1 MTSLWCQ
8 ISLLALFV
16 DYVVVHMSGSK
27 NSNKAI
33 APSAVALL
41 PLVLFL
47 ALFIGVGTYLSLQ
60 GVDFAFYQLPAP
72 IAVLPAVILAL
83 ILSKD
88 KLNRSIEHFMSGVGH
103 QDIIAMCMIYL
114 LAGAF
119 AAVAKAS
126 GGVDATV
133 NLGLSAIP
141 TSMILPG
148 IFLISAFIA
157 TAMGTSM
164 GTIAAVAP
172 VALGIAQS
180 AGMSLPLTAGVV
192 LSGAMFGDNL
202 SIISDTTIAATRSQ
216 GCEMKDKFKENI
228 RIALPAALVA
238 LVIFAFNST
247 ATQVPETG
255 PIEWLK
261 VLPYVTILILAVS
274 GMNVFVV
281 LTIGIVLA
289 GGVSLSS
296 IDDYGL
302 TNFAQDIYSGFGNMQ
317 EIFLLSMLIG
327 GLSELMRRQGGLA
340 FLTNLVSGII
350 RTFGSSHSKE
360 ANGRASELGIA
371 GLVSMVNTCTANNT
385 VAIIVSGSVARQLAE
400 ENNVSPRRS
409 ASLLDIFSCVIQ
421 GVLPYGA
428 QVLLLG
434 SVFNLSPLEVV
445 ANSYYC
451 FALAIAAIVAVFI
464 KHPARQPVPQ
474 TES

>member
-1 MTSLWCQ
+1 
-8 ISLLALFV
+8 
-16 DYVVVHMSGSK
+16 MSNSK
-27 NSNKAI
+27 NSNAVI
-33 APSAVALL
+33 APSAVALI
-41 PLVLFL
+41 PLIVFL

-72 IAVLPAVILAL
+72 IAALPAVMLAL
-83 ILSKD
+83 LLSKD
-88 KLNRSIEHFMSGVGH
+88 KLNRAIEQFLGGVGH
-103 QDIIAMCMIYL
+103 KDIIAMCMIYL

-172 VALGIAQS
+172 VALGIADS
-180 AGMSLPLTAGVV
+180 AGMSIPLTAGVV

-216 GCEMKDKFKENI
+216 GCEMRDKFKENI
-228 RIALPAALVA
+228 RIALPAALIA
-238 LVIFAFNST
+238 IVIFAFNST

-261 VLPYVTILILAVS
+261 VLPYITILILAVS

-281 LTIGIVLA
+281 LTIGILLA
-289 GGVSLSS
+289 GGVSLGSVEN
-296 IDDYGL
+296 YGL
-302 TNFAQDIYSGFGNMQ
+302 TDYAQDIYAGFGNMQ

-340 FLTNLVSGII
+340 FLTNLVSGLI
-350 RTFGSSHSKE
+350 RAFGSSHSKQ

-371 GLVSMVNTCTANNT
+371 GLVSMVNLCTANNT

-400 ENNVSPRRS
+400 ENDISPRRS

-434 SVFNLSPLEVV
+434 SVFNLSPLEIVS
-445 ANSYYC
+445 NSYYC
-451 FALAIAAIVAVFI
+451 FALAIVAVVAVFI
-464 KHPARQPVPQ
+464 KHPARQVAQ
-474 TES
+474 A

>member
-1 MTSLWCQ
+1 
-8 ISLLALFV
+8 
-16 DYVVVHMSGSK
+16 MSNSK
-27 NSNKAI
+27 NSNAVI
-33 APSAVALL
+33 APSAVALI
-41 PLVLFL
+41 PLIVFL

-72 IAVLPAVILAL
+72 IAALPAVMLAL
-83 ILSKD
+83 LLSKD
-88 KLNRSIEHFMSGVGH
+88 KLNRAIEQFLSGVGH
-103 QDIIAMCMIYL
+103 KDIIAMCMIYL

-172 VALGIAQS
+172 VALGIADS
-180 AGMSLPLTAGVV
+180 AGMSIPLTAGVV

-216 GCEMKDKFKENI
+216 GCEMRDKFKENI
-228 RIALPAALVA
+228 RIALPAALIA
-238 LVIFAFNST
+238 IVIFAFNST
-247 ATQVPETG
+247 ATQVPEMG

-261 VLPYVTILILAVS
+261 VLPYITILILAVS

-281 LTIGIVLA
+281 LTIGILLA
-289 GGVSLSS
+289 GGVSLGSLEN
-296 IDDYGL
+296 YGL
-302 TNFAQDIYSGFGNMQ
+302 TDYAQDIYAGFGNMQ

-340 FLTNLVSGII
+340 FLTNLVSSMI
-350 RTFGSSHSKE
+350 RAFGSSHFKQ
-360 ANGRASELGIA
+360 ANGRASELGIV
-371 GLVSMVNTCTANNT
+371 GLVSMVNMCTANNT
-385 VAIIVSGSVARQLAE
+385 VAIIVSGSVARQLAQ
-400 ENNVSPRRS
+400 ENDVSPRRS

-434 SVFNLSPLEVV
+434 SVFNLSPLEIVS
-445 ANSYYC
+445 NSYYC
-451 FALAIAAIVAVFI
+451 FALAIVAVIAVFI
-464 KHPARQPVPQ
+464 KHPTRQ
-474 TES
+474 TAAA

>member
-1 MTSLWCQ
+1 
-8 ISLLALFV
+8 
-16 DYVVVHMSGSK
+16 MSNSK
-27 NSNKAI
+27 NSNAVI
-33 APSAVALL
+33 APSAVALI
-41 PLVLFL
+41 PLIVFL
-47 ALFIGVGTYLSLQ
+47 SLFIGVGTYLSLQ

-72 IAVLPAVILAL
+72 IAALPAVMLAL
-83 ILSKD
+83 LLSKD
-88 KLNRSIEHFMSGVGH
+88 KLNRAIEQFLSGVGH
-103 QDIIAMCMIYL
+103 KDIIAMCMIYL

-119 AAVAKAS
+119 AAGAKAS

-172 VALGIAQS
+172 VALGIADS
-180 AGMSLPLTAGVV
+180 AGMSIPLTAGVV

-216 GCEMKDKFKENI
+216 GCDMRDKFKENI
-228 RIALPAALVA
+228 RIALPAALIA
-238 LVIFAFNST
+238 IVIFAFNST

-261 VLPYVTILILAVS
+261 VLPYITILILAVS

-281 LTIGIVLA
+281 LTIGILLA
-289 GGVSLSS
+289 GGVSLGSVENYGMT
-296 IDDYGL
+296 DY
-302 TNFAQDIYSGFGNMQ
+302 AQDIYAGFGNMQ

-340 FLTNLVSGII
+340 FLTNLVSGLI
-350 RTFGSSHSKE
+350 RAFGSSHSKQ

-371 GLVSMVNTCTANNT
+371 GLVSMVNLCTANNT

-434 SVFNLSPLEVV
+434 SVFNLSPLDIV

-451 FALAIAAIVAVFI
+451 FALAIVAVFAVFI
-464 KHPARQPVPQ
+464 KHPARQVANA
-474 TES
+474 

>member
-1 MTSLWCQ
+1 
-8 ISLLALFV
+8 
-16 DYVVVHMSGSK
+16 MSNSK
-27 NSNKAI
+27 NSNAVI
-33 APSAVALL
+33 APSAVALI
-41 PLVLFL
+41 PLIVFL
-47 ALFIGVGTYLSLQ
+47 SLFIGVGTYLSLQ

-72 IAVLPAVILAL
+72 IAALPAVMLAL
-83 ILSKD
+83 LLSKD
-88 KLNRSIEHFMSGVGH
+88 KLNRAIEQFLGGVGH
-103 QDIIAMCMIYL
+103 KDIIAMCMIYL

-172 VALGIAQS
+172 VALGIADS
-180 AGMSLPLTAGVV
+180 AGMSIPLTAGVV

-216 GCEMKDKFKENI
+216 GCEMRDKFKENI
-228 RIALPAALVA
+228 RIALPAALIA
-238 LVIFAFNST
+238 IVIFAFNST

-261 VLPYVTILILAVS
+261 VLPYITILILAVS

-281 LTIGIVLA
+281 LTIGILLA
-289 GGVSLSS
+289 GGVSLGSVENYGMT
-296 IDDYGL
+296 DY
-302 TNFAQDIYSGFGNMQ
+302 AQDIYAGFGNMQ

-340 FLTNLVSGII
+340 FLTNLVSGVI
-350 RTFGSSHSKE
+350 RAFGSSHSKQ

-371 GLVSMVNTCTANNT
+371 GLVSMVNLCTANNT

-434 SVFNLSPLEVV
+434 SVFNLSPLDIV

-451 FALAIAAIVAVFI
+451 FALAIVAVVAVFI
-464 KHPARQPVPQ
+464 KHPARQVVNA
-474 TES
+474 

>member
-1 MTSLWCQ
+1 
-8 ISLLALFV
+8 
-16 DYVVVHMSGSK
+16 MSNSK
-27 NSNKAI
+27 NSNAVI
-33 APSAVALL
+33 APSAVALI
-41 PLVLFL
+41 PLIVFL
-47 ALFIGVGTYLSLQ
+47 SLFIGVGTYLSLQ

-72 IAVLPAVILAL
+72 IAALPAVMLAL
-83 ILSKD
+83 LLSKD
-88 KLNRSIEHFMSGVGH
+88 KLNRAIEQFLGGVGH
-103 QDIIAMCMIYL
+103 KDIIAMCMIYL

-172 VALGIAQS
+172 VALGIADS
-180 AGMSLPLTAGVV
+180 AGMSIPLTAGVV

-216 GCEMKDKFKENI
+216 GCEMRDKFKENI
-228 RIALPAALVA
+228 RIALPAALIA
-238 LVIFAFNST
+238 IVIFAFNST

-261 VLPYVTILILAVS
+261 VLPYITILILAVS
-274 GMNVFVV
+274 GMNVFIV
-281 LTIGIVLA
+281 LTIGILLA
-289 GGVSLSS
+289 GGVSLGSVENYGMT
-296 IDDYGL
+296 DY
-302 TNFAQDIYSGFGNMQ
+302 AQDIYAGFGNMQ

-340 FLTNLVSGII
+340 FLTNLVSGVI
-350 RTFGSSHSKE
+350 RAFGSSHSKQ

-371 GLVSMVNTCTANNT
+371 GLVSMVNLCTANNT

-434 SVFNLSPLEVV
+434 SVFNLSPLDIV

-451 FALAIAAIVAVFI
+451 FALAIVAVVAVFI
-464 KHPARQPVPQ
+464 KHPARQVAQ
-474 TES
+474 A

>member
-1 MTSLWCQ
+1 MQNTTSR
-8 ISLLALFV
+8 SSHTTSSAL
-16 DYVVVHMSGSK
+16 
-27 NSNKAI
+27 
-33 APSAVALL
+33 ALL
-41 PLVLFL
+41 PLGVFL
-47 ALFIGVGTYLSLQ
+47 SLFIGVGTYLTFQ

-72 IAVLPAVILAL
+72 IATLPAIIIAL
-83 ILSKD
+83 LLSKES
-88 KLNRSIEHFMSGVGH
+88 LNRAIEQFLRGVGH

-133 NLGLSAIP
+133 NLGLSLLP

-216 GCEMKDKFKENI
+216 GCEMKDKFRENI
-228 RIALPAALVA
+228 RIALPAAIFA
-238 LVIFAFNST
+238 LVLFAFSSS
-247 ATQVPETG
+247 ATQTPETT

-261 VLPYVTILILAVS
+261 ILPYLTILILAVS
-274 GMNVFVV
+274 GLNVFVV
-281 LTIGIVLA
+281 LSVGIVLA
-289 GGVSLSS
+289 GGVSLLSV
-296 IDDYGL
+296 DQYTL
-302 TNFAQDIYSGFGNMQ
+302 TDLGKDIYTGFGNMQ

-327 GLSELMRRQGGLA
+327 GLSELMRQQGGLT
-340 FLTNLVSGII
+340 FLTQLVSRII
-350 RTFGSSHSKE
+350 NVFGAKHSAP
-360 ANGRASELGIA
+360 ANSRASEMGIA
-371 GLVSMVNTCTANNT
+371 GLVCLTNTCTANNT

-400 ENNVSPRRS
+400 ENDVSARRS
-409 ASLLDIFSCVIQ
+409 ASLLDIFSCVTQ

-434 SVFNLSPLEVV
+434 SVFGLSPLQVV

-451 FALAIAAIVAVFI
+451 FLLAFAALVAIFL
-464 KHPARQPVPQ
+464 KHPARKTAAVA
-474 TES
+474 ESQ

>member
-1 MTSLWCQ
+1 
-8 ISLLALFV
+8 
-16 DYVVVHMSGSK
+16 MSGSK

-88 KLNRSIEHFMSGVGH
+88 KLNRSIEHFMRGVGH

-141 TSMILPG
+141 TNMILPG

-464 KHPARQPVPQ
+464 KHPARQPVAQ
-474 TES
+474 TESSN

>member
-1 MTSLWCQ
+1 
-8 ISLLALFV
+8 
-16 DYVVVHMSGSK
+16 MSNSK
-27 NSNKAI
+27 NSNAVI
-33 APSAVALL
+33 APSAVALI
-41 PLVLFL
+41 PLIVFL

-72 IAVLPAVILAL
+72 IAALPAVMLAL
-83 ILSKD
+83 LLSKD
-88 KLNRSIEHFMSGVGH
+88 KLNRAIEQFLGGVGH
-103 QDIIAMCMIYL
+103 KDIIAMCMIYL

-172 VALGIAQS
+172 VALGIADS
-180 AGMSLPLTAGVV
+180 AGMSIPLTAGVV

-216 GCEMKDKFKENI
+216 GCEMRDKFKENI
-228 RIALPAALVA
+228 RIALPAALIA
-238 LVIFAFNST
+238 IVIFAFNST

-261 VLPYVTILILAVS
+261 VLPYITILILAVS

-281 LTIGIVLA
+281 LTIGILLA
-289 GGVSLSS
+289 GGVSLGSVENYGMT
-296 IDDYGL
+296 DY
-302 TNFAQDIYSGFGNMQ
+302 AQDIYAGFGNMQ

-340 FLTNLVSGII
+340 FLTNLVSGLI
-350 RTFGSSHSKE
+350 RAFGSSHSKQ

-371 GLVSMVNTCTANNT
+371 GLVSMVNLCTANNT

-400 ENNVSPRRS
+400 ENDVSPRRS

-434 SVFNLSPLEVV
+434 SVFNLSPLEIVS
-445 ANSYYC
+445 NSYYC
-451 FALAIAAIVAVFI
+451 FALAIVAVVAVFI
-464 KHPARQPVPQ
+464 KHPARKVAQA
-474 TES
+474 

>member
-1 MTSLWCQ
+1 
-8 ISLLALFV
+8 
-16 DYVVVHMSGSK
+16 MSNSK
-27 NSNKAI
+27 HSNAQI
-33 APSAVALL
+33 APSAVALI
-41 PLVLFL
+41 PLIIFL
-47 ALFIGVGTYLSLQ
+47 ALFIGVGSYLSYQ

-72 IAVLPAVILAL
+72 IATLPAIMVAL
-83 ILSKD
+83 LISKE
-88 KLNRSIEHFMSGVGH
+88 KINRAIEHFMRGVGH
-103 QDIIAMCMIYL
+103 PDIVAMCMIYL

-172 VALGIAQS
+172 VALGIADS
-180 AGMSLPLTAGVV
+180 SGMSLPLTAGVV

-216 GCEMKDKFKENI
+216 GCEMRDKFKENI
-228 RIALPAALVA
+228 RIALPAALIA
-238 LVIFAFNST
+238 IVIFAMNST
-247 ATQVPETG
+247 ATQVPDTG
-255 PIEWLK
+255 EIEWLK
-261 VLPYVTILILAVS
+261 VMPYMAILVFAVS

-281 LTIGIVLA
+281 LTIGILLA
-289 GGVSLSS
+289 GCVSLVGVDSYS
-296 IDDYGL
+296 LTDYG
-302 TNFAQDIYSGFGNMQ
+302 QDIYSGFGNMQ

-340 FLTNLVSGII
+340 YLTNLVSSVI
-350 RTFGSSHSKE
+350 RAFGSTHSKQ

-371 GLVSMVNTCTANNT
+371 GLVSMVNMCTANNT

-400 ENNVSPRRS
+400 ENDVSPRRS

-434 SVFNLSPLEVV
+434 SVFNLSPLEIVS
-445 ANSYYC
+445 NSYYC
-451 FALAIAAIVAVFI
+451 FALAIVAVIAVFI
-464 KHPARQPVPQ
+464 KHPARQAS
-474 TES
+474 EANSSSLS

>member
-1 MTSLWCQ
+1 
-8 ISLLALFV
+8 
-16 DYVVVHMSGSK
+16 MSGSQ
-27 NSNKAI
+27 NTNKAI

-41 PLVLFL
+41 PLIVFL

-72 IAVLPAVILAL
+72 IAALPAVILAVL
-83 ILSKD
+83 LSKD
-88 KLNRSIEHFMSGVGH
+88 KLNRAIEHFMRGVGN

-172 VALGIAQS
+172 VALGIAES

-228 RIALPAALVA
+228 RIALPAAVVA

-296 IDDYGL
+296 IDNYGL
-302 TNFAQDIYSGFGNMQ
+302 TNFAQDIYSGFGSMQ

-340 FLTNLVSGII
+340 FLTNFVSSII
-350 RTFGSSHSKE
+350 RSFGSSHSKE

-464 KHPARQPVPQ
+464 KHPARQPVAQ

>member
-1 MTSLWCQ
+1 
-8 ISLLALFV
+8 
-16 DYVVVHMSGSK
+16 MSNSK
-27 NSNKAI
+27 NSNAVI
-33 APSAVALL
+33 APSAVALI
-41 PLVLFL
+41 PLIVFL

-72 IAVLPAVILAL
+72 IAALPAVMLAL
-83 ILSKD
+83 LLSKD
-88 KLNRSIEHFMSGVGH
+88 KLNRAIEQFLSGVGH
-103 QDIIAMCMIYL
+103 KDIIAMCMIYL

-172 VALGIAQS
+172 VALGIADS
-180 AGMSLPLTAGVV
+180 AGMSIPLTAGVV

-216 GCEMKDKFKENI
+216 GCEMRDKFKENI
-228 RIALPAALVA
+228 RIALPAALIA
-238 LVIFAFNST
+238 IVIFAFNST

-261 VLPYVTILILAVS
+261 VLPYITILILAVS

-281 LTIGIVLA
+281 LTIGILLA
-289 GGVSLSS
+289 GGVSLGSVEN
-296 IDDYGL
+296 YGL
-302 TNFAQDIYSGFGNMQ
+302 TDYAQDIYAGFGNMQ

-340 FLTNLVSGII
+340 FLTNLVSGLI
-350 RTFGSSHSKE
+350 RAFGSSHSKQ

-371 GLVSMVNTCTANNT
+371 GLVSMVNMCTANNT

-434 SVFNLSPLEVV
+434 SVFNLSPLEIVS
-445 ANSYYC
+445 NSYYC
-451 FALAIAAIVAVFI
+451 FALAIVAVVAVFI
-464 KHPARQPVPQ
+464 KHPARQVAQ
-474 TES
+474 A

>member
-1 MTSLWCQ
+1 
-8 ISLLALFV
+8 
-16 DYVVVHMSGSK
+16 MSNSK
-27 NSNKAI
+27 NSNAVI
-33 APSAVALL
+33 APSAVALI
-41 PLVLFL
+41 PLIVFL

-72 IAVLPAVILAL
+72 IAALPAVMLAL
-83 ILSKD
+83 LLSKD
-88 KLNRSIEHFMSGVGH
+88 KLNRAIEQFLGGVGH
-103 QDIIAMCMIYL
+103 KDIIAMCMIYL

-172 VALGIAQS
+172 VALGIADS
-180 AGMSLPLTAGVV
+180 AGMSIPLTAGVV

-216 GCEMKDKFKENI
+216 GCEMRDKFKENI
-228 RIALPAALVA
+228 RIALPAALIA
-238 LVIFAFNST
+238 IVIFAFNST

-261 VLPYVTILILAVS
+261 VLPYITILILAVS

-281 LTIGIVLA
+281 LTIGILLA
-289 GGVSLSS
+289 GGVSLGS
-296 IDDYGL
+296 IENYGMTDY
-302 TNFAQDIYSGFGNMQ
+302 AQDIYAGFGNMQ

-340 FLTNLVSGII
+340 FLTNLVSGLI
-350 RTFGSSHSKE
+350 RAFGSSHSKQ

-371 GLVSMVNTCTANNT
+371 GLVSMVNLCTANNT

-400 ENNVSPRRS
+400 ENDVSPRRS

-434 SVFNLSPLEVV
+434 SVFNLSPLDIV

-451 FALAIAAIVAVFI
+451 FALAIVAVVAVFI
-464 KHPARQPVPQ
+464 KHPARQVAQ
-474 TES
+474 A

>member
-1 MTSLWCQ
+1 
-8 ISLLALFV
+8 
-16 DYVVVHMSGSK
+16 MSNSK
-27 NSNKAI
+27 NSNAVI
-33 APSAVALL
+33 APSAVALI
-41 PLVLFL
+41 PLIVFL

-72 IAVLPAVILAL
+72 IAALPAVMLAL
-83 ILSKD
+83 LLSKD
-88 KLNRSIEHFMSGVGH
+88 KLNRAIEQFLGGVGH
-103 QDIIAMCMIYL
+103 KDIIAMCMIYL

-172 VALGIAQS
+172 VALGIADS
-180 AGMSLPLTAGVV
+180 AGMSIPLTAGVV

-216 GCEMKDKFKENI
+216 GCEMRDKFKENI
-228 RIALPAALVA
+228 RIALPAALIA
-238 LVIFAFNST
+238 IVIFAFNST

-261 VLPYVTILILAVS
+261 VLPYITILILAVS

-281 LTIGIVLA
+281 LTIGILLA
-289 GGVSLSS
+289 GGVSLGSVEN
-296 IDDYGL
+296 YGL
-302 TNFAQDIYSGFGNMQ
+302 TDYAQDIYAGFGNMQ

-340 FLTNLVSGII
+340 FLTNLVSGLI
-350 RTFGSSHSKE
+350 RAFGSSHSKQ

-371 GLVSMVNTCTANNT
+371 GLVSMVNMCTANNT

-434 SVFNLSPLEVV
+434 SVFNLSPLEIVS
-445 ANSYYC
+445 NSYYC
-451 FALAIAAIVAVFI
+451 FALAIVAVVAVFI
-464 KHPARQPVPQ
+464 KHPARQVAQ
-474 TES
+474 A

>member
-1 MTSLWCQ
+1 
-8 ISLLALFV
+8 
-16 DYVVVHMSGSK
+16 MSGSK

-88 KLNRSIEHFMSGVGH
+88 KLNRSIEHFMRGVGH

-445 ANSYYC
+445 TNSYYC

>member
-8 ISLLALFV
+8 ISLLALFI

-33 APSAVALL
+33 APSAIALL

-72 IAVLPAVILAL
+72 IAVLPAIILAL

-88 KLNRSIEHFMSGVGH
+88 KLNRSIEHFMRGVGH

-451 FALAIAAIVAVFI
+451 FALAVAAIVAVFI

>member
-1 MTSLWCQ
+1 
-8 ISLLALFV
+8 
-16 DYVVVHMSGSK
+16 MSNSK
-27 NSNKAI
+27 NSNAAI
-33 APSAVALL
+33 APSAVALI
-41 PLVLFL
+41 PLIVFL
-47 ALFIGVGTYLSLQ
+47 SLFIGVGTYLSLQ

-72 IAVLPAVILAL
+72 IAALPAVMLAL
-83 ILSKD
+83 LLSKD
-88 KLNRSIEHFMSGVGH
+88 KLNRAIEQFLGGVGH
-103 QDIIAMCMIYL
+103 KDIIAMCMIYL

-172 VALGIAQS
+172 VALGIADS
-180 AGMSLPLTAGVV
+180 AGMSIPLTAGVV

-216 GCEMKDKFKENI
+216 GCEMRDKFKENI
-228 RIALPAALVA
+228 RIALPAALIA
-238 LVIFAFNST
+238 IVIFAFNST

-261 VLPYVTILILAVS
+261 VLPYITILILAVS

-281 LTIGIVLA
+281 LTIGILLA
-289 GGVSLSS
+289 GGVSLGSVENYGMT
-296 IDDYGL
+296 DY
-302 TNFAQDIYSGFGNMQ
+302 AQDIYAGFGNMQ

-340 FLTNLVSGII
+340 FLTNLVSGVI
-350 RTFGSSHSKE
+350 RAFGSSHSKQ

-371 GLVSMVNTCTANNT
+371 GLVSMVNLCTANNT

-400 ENNVSPRRS
+400 ENDVSPRRS

-434 SVFNLSPLEVV
+434 SVFNLSPLDIV

-451 FALAIAAIVAVFI
+451 FALAIVAVVAVFI
-464 KHPARQPVPQ
+464 KHPARQVAQ
-474 TES
+474 A

>member
-1 MTSLWCQ
+1 
-8 ISLLALFV
+8 
-16 DYVVVHMSGSK
+16 MSNSK
-27 NSNKAI
+27 NSNAVI
-33 APSAVALL
+33 APSAVALI
-41 PLVLFL
+41 PLIVFL

-72 IAVLPAVILAL
+72 IAALPAVMLAL
-83 ILSKD
+83 LLSKD
-88 KLNRSIEHFMSGVGH
+88 KLNRAIEQFLGGVGH
-103 QDIIAMCMIYL
+103 KDIVAMCMIYL

-172 VALGIAQS
+172 VALGIADS
-180 AGMSLPLTAGVV
+180 AGMSIPLTAGVV

-216 GCEMKDKFKENI
+216 GCEMRDKFKENI
-228 RIALPAALVA
+228 RIALPAALIA
-238 LVIFAFNST
+238 IVIFAFNST

-261 VLPYVTILILAVS
+261 VLPYITILILAVS

-281 LTIGIVLA
+281 LTIGILLA
-289 GGVSLSS
+289 GGVSLGSVENYGMT
-296 IDDYGL
+296 DY
-302 TNFAQDIYSGFGNMQ
+302 AQDIYAGFGNMQ

-340 FLTNLVSGII
+340 FLTSLVSGVI
-350 RTFGSSHSKE
+350 RAFGSSHSKQ

-371 GLVSMVNTCTANNT
+371 GLVSMVNLCTANNT

-434 SVFNLSPLEVV
+434 SVFNLSPLDIV

-451 FALAIAAIVAVFI
+451 FALAVVAVVAVFI
-464 KHPARQPVPQ
+464 KHPARQVANA
-474 TES
+474 E

>member
-8 ISLLALFV
+8 ISLLALFI

-88 KLNRSIEHFMSGVGH
+88 KLNRSIEHFMRGVGH

>member
-1 MTSLWCQ
+1 
-8 ISLLALFV
+8 
-16 DYVVVHMSGSK
+16 MSNSK
-27 NSNKAI
+27 NSNAVI
-33 APSAVALL
+33 APSAVALI
-41 PLVLFL
+41 PLIVFL

-72 IAVLPAVILAL
+72 IAALPAVMLAL
-83 ILSKD
+83 LLSKD
-88 KLNRSIEHFMSGVGH
+88 KLNRAIEQFLGGVGH
-103 QDIIAMCMIYL
+103 KDIIAMCMIYL

-172 VALGIAQS
+172 VALGIADS
-180 AGMSLPLTAGVV
+180 AGMSIPLTAGVV

-216 GCEMKDKFKENI
+216 GCEMRDKFKENI
-228 RIALPAALVA
+228 RIALPAALIA
-238 LVIFAFNST
+238 IVIFAFNST

-261 VLPYVTILILAVS
+261 VLPYITILILAVS

-281 LTIGIVLA
+281 LTIGILLS
-289 GGVSLSS
+289 GGVSLGSVENYGMT
-296 IDDYGL
+296 DY
-302 TNFAQDIYSGFGNMQ
+302 AQDIYAGFGNMQ

-340 FLTNLVSGII
+340 FLTNLVSGVI
-350 RTFGSSHSKE
+350 RAFGSSHSKQ

-371 GLVSMVNTCTANNT
+371 GLVSMVNLCTANNT

-400 ENNVSPRRS
+400 ENDVSPRRS

-434 SVFNLSPLEVV
+434 SVFNLSPLDIV

-451 FALAIAAIVAVFI
+451 FALAIVAVVAVFI
-464 KHPARQPVPQ
+464 KHPARQVAQ
-474 TES
+474 A